1 MTGSLMQF
9 VPTTVLT
16 EVLMAPTRPRST
28 PPDAVAAARAAGIR
42 HLDLQFTDVTGA
54 VKTVTIPADQLS
66 SALEHG
72 VWFDGSSV
80 ESVARTAESDMYL
93 RPDPQTFAVL
103 PWPETPTGRMICWVT
118 TPDGEPYPGDPRGA
132 LRRAVERAAQLGF
145 IYRVGPEIEFYLLE
159 RDAAGRPVHPAHDR
173 GGYFDLATDPT
184 VAVRQSMVDQLRGL
198 GLEVNTVHHEL
209 AGGQHEID
217 VSAQEALR
225 AADDV
230 LTLRYTLK
238 AIAQRHGL
246 TATFMP
252 KPFQG
257 QPGSGMH
264 VHQSLSRP
272 GDGANAFAGDD
283 DYGLSDTAKHFIAGQ
298 LHHAAGMCLVL
309 APLVNSYKRLVR
321 GFEAPVFVSWARTNR
336 GALVRVP
343 HVSRPEVTRVEL
355 RSPDPSCNPYLA
367 FAVMLRCGL
376 DGVEHR
382 LPLPP
387 PVEEALYG
395 FDEVELER
403 RNVGLLPDN
412 LKDAVTALE
421 ADEVVLDALGD
432 TLAERLIEVKQ
443 LEWNQYRSQV
453 TPWEVEQFLERS

>member
-1 MTGSLMQF
+1 
-9 VPTTVLT
+9 
-16 EVLMAPTRPRST
+16 MASPRHRPEI
-28 PPDAVAAARAAGIR
+28 PDAVAAAQAAGIR
-42 HLDLQFTDVTGA
+42 HLDLQFTDVTGS
-54 VKTVTIPADQLS
+54 VKTVTIPADQLAP
-66 SALEHG
+66 ALEHG

-93 RPDPQTFAVL
+93 VPDPATFAVL
-103 PWPETPTGRMICWVT
+103 PWAEAPTGRMICWLT
-118 TPDGEPYPGDPRGA
+118 TPEGEAYPGDPRRA
-132 LRRAVERAAQLGF
+132 LRRAIERAAGLGYE
-145 IYRVGPEIEFYLLE
+145 YRVGPEIEFYLLE
-159 RDAAGRPVHPAHDR
+159 RDELGRPVQPRHDR
-173 GGYFDLATDPT
+173 GSYFDFATDPT
-184 VAVRQSMVDQLRGL
+184 VAVRQTMAEQLRAM
-198 GLEVNTVHHEL
+198 GLEVNTLHHEV
-209 AGGQHEID
+209 GCGQHEID
-217 VSAQEALR
+217 VGAQEALK

-230 LTLRYTLK
+230 VTFRYTLR
-238 AIAQRHGL
+238 AIAQQHGL

-264 VHQSLSRP
+264 VHQSLARV
-272 GDGANAFAGDD
+272 GDGGNAFAGDD
-283 DYGLSDTAKHFIAGQ
+283 DYGLSDVAKHFIAGQ

-309 APLVNSYKRLVR
+309 APLINSYKRLVR

-343 HVSRPEVTRVEL
+343 HVGRPEVTRVEL

-376 DGVEHR
+376 DGIERH

-387 PVEEALYG
+387 PVEESLYG
-395 FDEVELER
+395 FDDIELER

-412 LKDAVTALE
+412 LKDAITALE

-432 TLAERLIEVKQ
+432 TLSERFLEVKA
-443 LEWNQYRSQV
+443 LEWKEYRTQV
-453 TPWEVEQFLERS
+453 TPWEQEQYLERA